1 MSKKFALMEDSAS
14 LSIVQEEDKN
24 VLKLLNGTT
33 EVSSVELP
41 AGSGGGGFELANP
54 SGAIAISGDE
64 EVTIKWSD
72 PLDLELEGVVLAKWS
87 KTIVVRKA
95 GSAPQNAADGVTVVE
110 ETTRNQYASTG
121 YTDTGLTNGTTYY
134 YGVFPIATSGATT
147 VGTVVSGT
155 PVAQYPSA
163 VTGFAVT
170 TKKGSATVTF
180 TKPANAIRVDL
191 VYKMGSAPTS
201 SADGTKI
208 TNYVSGTEITGLTDD
223 ATYYFI
229 AYTYNAKGR
238 ETASTVISEVI
249 KSTVAVPT
257 QNGTLTYTGS
267 AQSPSWNNY
276 DPDKL
281 TLGGVTTS
289 TDAGTYSATFTPKNN
304 YVWAD
309 GTSGA
314 KSVSWTIG
322 RAGIASIP
330 TQNGT
335 LTYTGSAQSPTWSN
349 FDSSKLTIGGTTS
362 GTDAGSYTATF
373 TPTKNYKW
381 ASDNGTTAKNATW
394 SIGRANIASI
404 PSQSGT
410 LTYSGSAQ
418 SPSWSNYNSAQL
430 TLGGTTSGTNAGSYN
445 ATFTPTANYKWGPG
459 VNDSDTTGAV
469 TKAWTIGKAAGSLT
483 LSKTSAELNLSS
495 SPSTTV
501 TVTRAGNGT
510 ISATSSN
517 AAIATVSGTTTL
529 TITGKAK
536 GTATITVSVAAGT
549 NHNAPTSQTI
559 AVTVKTLEIVDLPS
573 ATPEQIVEMIDGD
586 YSGDINIE
594 DYWSV
599 GQAVQLDIAQMAT
612 PNTGVSGAAAWP
624 AQKLTFVAVAFH
636 HHDLATAING
646 KTKAAVT
653 FQARECLNSTNNYDK
668 NDSAYVNG
676 DASYDTTFTKWSN
689 LPLRTWLNDTF
700 KNALPAAWKNAI
712 KPIKHKMLTA
722 YNTASYEDVT
732 DSVFL
737 PTYPEVFGTAAYTYY
752 LGGATNSQEGTQWPY
767 YATASNRIK
776 YRNNNGNKGSAA
788 TIWWEGSPSSYYN
801 SSYGYLWCR
810 VDTGGTASLHNG
822 SGAYGVAPAFCL

>member
-14 LSIVQEEDKN
+14 LSIVQEDDKN
-24 VLKLLNGTT
+24 VLKLLNGDT
-33 EVSSVELP
+33 EVSSVDLP
-41 AGSGGGGFELANP
+41 AGSGGGGFELAGP

-72 PLDLELEGVVLAKWS
+72 PQDLELEGVVLAKWS

-95 GSAPQNAADGVTVVE
+95 GSAPQNAADGTTVLE

-121 YTDTGLTNGTTYY
+121 YVDTGLTNGTTYY
-134 YGVFPIATSGATT
+134 YGVFPIATNGATT
-147 VGTVVSGT
+147 VTTVVSGT
-155 PVAQYPSA
+155 PSAIYPSA

-170 TKKGSATVTF
+170 TRKGAATVTF
-180 TKPANAIRVDL
+180 TKPADATRVDL
-191 VYKMGSAPTS
+191 VYKKSSAPTS

-208 TNYVSGTEITGLTDD
+208 TNYTSGTEITGLTDD

-238 ETASTVISEVI
+238 ETASTVIHEVI
-249 KSTVAVPT
+249 KSSVAVPT
-257 QNGTLTYTGS
+257 QNGSLTYTGS
-267 AQSPSWNNY
+267 AQTPTWNNY

-281 TLGGVTTS
+281 TLSGVTS
-289 TDAGTYSATFTPKNN
+289 GTDAGTYTATFTPKDN
-304 YVWAD
+304 YVWTD
-309 GTSGA
+309 GTSAA
-314 KSVSWTIG
+314 KSVNWTIG

-330 TQNGT
+330 TQSGT
-335 LTYTGSAQSPTWSN
+335 LTYSGNAQSPTWN
-349 FDSSKLTIGGTTS
+349 NYDSSKMTIGGTTS

-381 ASDNGTTAKNATW
+381 ASDNGTTAKNASWT
-394 SIGRANIASI
+394 IGRANITAI

-410 LTYSGSAQ
+410 LTYTGDAL

-469 TKAWTIGKAAGSLT
+469 TKAWSIGKAAGSLT
-483 LSKTSAELNLSS
+483 LGKSSVELNLSS

-501 TVTRAGNGT
+501 TVTRTGNGT
-510 ISATSSN
+510 ITATSSD
-517 AAIATVSGTTTL
+517 ATVATVSGTTTL
-529 TITGKAK
+529 TITGKKK
-536 GTATITVSVAAGT
+536 GTATITVAVAAGT
-549 NHNAPTSQTI
+549 NHNAPSSKTI

-573 ATPEQIVEMIDGD
+573 ATPDQIVEMIDGD

-599 GQAVQLDIAQMAT
+599 GQAVQLDIAQMAN
-612 PNTGVSGAAAWP
+612 PNTGESGTSAWP

-636 HHDLATAING
+636 HHTLATAING

-668 NDSAYVNG
+668 NDSAFVNG
-676 DASYDTTFTKWSN
+676 KSDYDTTFTKWSN

-732 DSVFL
+732 DSIFL
-737 PTYPEVFGTAAYTYY
+737 PTYPEVFGTAAYSNY

-776 YRNNNGNKGSAA
+776 YRNNNGNKGSTACY
-788 TIWWEGSPSSYYN
+788 WWEGSPSSSYD
-801 SSYGYLWCR
+801 SSNGYLWCR
-810 VDTGGTASLHNG
+810 VDNDGSANG
-822 SGAYGVAPAFCL
+822 SYGSFARGVAPAFCL